1 MEQQQTKL
9 PLEWLSSRR
18 TPELHRLEQL
28 CRETAREHRCAQ
40 RRLQE
45 VEEAMASEQE
55 KSCPEALP
63 AASGPTQ
70 LEQLSRKLNAANAEL
85 RRYETRMF
93 AYERTMLALRKE
105 NAELT
110 ARCEE
115 LRSELDKISTAPL
128 RLDVPSAQPHCP
140 VPGDGSTDTACC
152 GPSAENKAGTPR
164 RRGPG
169 RACEADAVGKVR
181 VEKKTPVVRMHG
193 GRFVVSFAEKY
204 VILIL
209 RPTPPILT
217 GREVKICRIYR
228 L

>member
-18 TPELHRLEQL
+18 MPELHRLEQL

-85 RRYETRMF
+85 RRYETRM
-93 AYERTMLALRKE
+93 

-128 RLDVPSAQPHCP
+128 RLDVPSAQPT
-140 VPGDGSTDTACC
+140 VPSLET
-152 GPSAENKAGTPR
+152 SAQ
-164 RRGPG
+164 
-169 RACEADAVGKVR
+169 
-181 VEKKTPVVRMHG
+181 
-193 GRFVVSFAEKY
+193 
-204 VILIL
+204 
-209 RPTPPILT
+209 TPPAADRQPKTKLEHL
-217 GREVKICRIYR
+217 GDEVLAGLAK
-228 L
+228 LMP

>member
-110 ARCEE
+110 VRCEE

-128 RLDVPSAQPHCP
+128 RLDVPSTQPAVPLPETAAQTPP
-140 VPGDGSTDTACC
+140 AADRQPKTKL
-152 GPSAENKAGTPR
+152 ERPR

-169 RACEADAVGKVR
+169 RACEADAVALSGASR
-181 VEKKTPVVRMHG
+181 QLPQRG
-193 GRFVVSFAEKY
+193 ALGRPGNFLLPAGSS
-204 VILIL
+204 I
-209 RPTPPILT
+209 
-217 GREVKICRIYR
+217 
-228 L
+228 

>member
-40 RRLQE
+40 HRLQE

-55 KSCPEALP
+55 KACPEALP

-70 LEQLSRKLNAANAEL
+70 LEQLSRKLNAA
-85 RRYETRMF
+85 
-93 AYERTMLALRKE
+93 

-128 RLDVPSAQPHCP
+128 RLDVPSIQPAVPFPETAAQ
-140 VPGDGSTDTACC
+140 
-152 GPSAENKAGTPR
+152 
-164 RRGPG
+164 
-169 RACEADAVGKVR
+169 
-181 VEKKTPVVRMHG
+181 
-193 GRFVVSFAEKY
+193 
-204 VILIL
+204 
-209 RPTPPILT
+209 TPPAADRQPKTKLEHL
-217 GREVKICRIYR
+217 GDEVLAELAK
-228 L
+228 LMP

>member
-1 MEQQQTKL
+1 MEQQQTTL

-18 TPELHRLEQL
+18 MPELHRLEQL
-28 CRETAREHRCAQ
+28 CRETAREHRCTQ

-55 KSCPEALP
+55 KACPEALP

-93 AYERTMLALRKE
+93 AYERTMLSLRKE

-128 RLDVPSAQPHCP
+128 RLDVPSAQPA
-140 VPGDGSTDTACC
+140 VPFPETA
-152 GPSAENKAGTPR
+152 AQ
-164 RRGPG
+164 
-169 RACEADAVGKVR
+169 
-181 VEKKTPVVRMHG
+181 
-193 GRFVVSFAEKY
+193 
-204 VILIL
+204 
-209 RPTPPILT
+209 TPPAADRQSKTKLEHL
-217 GREVKICRIYR
+217 GDEVLAELSK
-228 L
+228 LMPQEK

>member
-45 VEEAMASEQE
+45 V
-55 KSCPEALP
+55 SCPEALP

-128 RLDVPSAQPHCP
+128 RLDVPSALPT
-140 VPGDGSTDTACC
+140 VPFPETA
-152 GPSAENKAGTPR
+152 AQ
-164 RRGPG
+164 
-169 RACEADAVGKVR
+169 
-181 VEKKTPVVRMHG
+181 
-193 GRFVVSFAEKY
+193 
-204 VILIL
+204 
-209 RPTPPILT
+209 TPPAADRQSKTKLEHL
-217 GREVKICRIYR
+217 GDEVLAELSK
-228 L
+228 LMP

>member
-1 MEQQQTKL
+1 MTTDPPVLGLVAGDGVYPEYIVRGAR
-9 PLEWLSSRR
+9 RR

-115 LRSELDKISTAPL
+115 LRSEDRKS
-128 RLDVPSAQPHCP
+128 
-140 VPGDGSTDTACC
+140 
-152 GPSAENKAGTPR
+152 
-164 RRGPG
+164 
-169 RACEADAVGKVR
+169 
-181 VEKKTPVVRMHG
+181 VV
-193 GRFVVSFAEKY
+193 
-204 VILIL
+204 
-209 RPTPPILT
+209 
-217 GREVKICRIYR
+217 
-228 L
+228 

>member
-55 KSCPEALP
+55 KSCPEALS

-105 NAELT
+105 NAEPPGVRSCGASWT
-110 ARCEE
+110 KYPPPRCGWMFRPHSP
-115 LRSELDKISTAPL
+115 RSRS
-128 RLDVPSAQPHCP
+128 
-140 VPGDGSTDTACC
+140 
-152 GPSAENKAGTPR
+152 R
-164 RRGPG
+164 RRLH
-169 RACEADAVGKVR
+169 RHRLLRR
-181 VEKKTPVVRMHG
+181 VLCQGQRRT
-193 GRFVVSFAEKY
+193 
-204 VILIL
+204 L
-209 RPTPPILT
+209 
-217 GREVKICRIYR
+217 
-228 L
+228 

>member
-55 KSCPEALP
+55 KSCPEALS

-93 AYERTMLALRKE
+93 AYERTMLSLRKE

-115 LRSELDKISTAPL
+115 LRSELDKLSTAPL
-128 RLDVPSAQPHCP
+128 RLDVPSIQP
-140 VPGDGSTDTACC
+140 A
-152 GPSAENKAGTPR
+152 
-164 RRGPG
+164 
-169 RACEADAVGKVR
+169 
-181 VEKKTPVVRMHG
+181 
-193 GRFVVSFAEKY
+193 VSFPETAAQ
-204 VILIL
+204 
-209 RPTPPILT
+209 TPPAADRQPKTKLEHL
-217 GREVKICRIYR
+217 GDEVLAELAK
-228 L
+228 LMPQEK

>member
-1 MEQQQTKL
+1 MKLLGLLLVVCCGAGIGVMQAMRLRQTHRNLEQL
-9 PLEWLSSRR
+9 CRMLRELSVQMAFRSL
-18 TPELHRLEQL
+18 TVQELLEQL

-93 AYERTMLALRKE
+93 AYERTMLSLRKE

-128 RLDVPSAQPHCP
+128 RLDVPSIQPAVPFPETAAQ
-140 VPGDGSTDTACC
+140 
-152 GPSAENKAGTPR
+152 
-164 RRGPG
+164 
-169 RACEADAVGKVR
+169 
-181 VEKKTPVVRMHG
+181 
-193 GRFVVSFAEKY
+193 
-204 VILIL
+204 
-209 RPTPPILT
+209 TPPAADRQPKTKLEHL
-217 GREVKICRIYR
+217 GDEVLAELAK
-228 L
+228 LMP

>member
-115 LRSELDKISTAPL
+115 LRSELDKISTASTAAAASRAQTPPSSRPVWPSASASRTSSSTCSPCSKSTSLRRCKPPL
-128 RLDVPSAQPHCP
+128 RTL
-140 VPGDGSTDTACC
+140 
-152 GPSAENKAGTPR
+152 
-164 RRGPG
+164 
-169 RACEADAVGKVR
+169 
-181 VEKKTPVVRMHG
+181 
-193 GRFVVSFAEKY
+193 
-204 VILIL
+204 
-209 RPTPPILT
+209 
-217 GREVKICRIYR
+217 
-228 L
+228 

>member
-55 KSCPEALP
+55 KACPEALP

-93 AYERTMLALRKE
+93 AYERTMLSLRKE

-115 LRSELDKISTAPL
+115 LRSELDKYPPP
-128 RLDVPSAQPHCP
+128 RCGWMFRPHSP
-140 VPGDGSTDTACC
+140 RSR
-152 GPSAENKAGTPR
+152 SR
-164 RRGPG
+164 RRLH
-169 RACEADAVGKVR
+169 RHR
-181 VEKKTPVVRMHG
+181 
-193 GRFVVSFAEKY
+193 
-204 VILIL
+204 LL
-209 RPTPPILT
+209 RIVNRKQSWNTSATRSWPSL
-217 GREVKICRIYR
+217 RS
-228 L
+228 

>member
-1 MEQQQTKL
+1 MEQQETKL

-18 TPELHRLEQL
+18 TPELHRLEAL
-28 CRETAREHRCAQ
+28 CRETAREERCAQ

-55 KSCPEALP
+55 KSCSEALP

-128 RLDVPSAQPHCP
+128 QLDVPSAQPT
-140 VPGDGSTDTACC
+140 VPFPETA
-152 GPSAENKAGTPR
+152 AQ
-164 RRGPG
+164 
-169 RACEADAVGKVR
+169 
-181 VEKKTPVVRMHG
+181 
-193 GRFVVSFAEKY
+193 
-204 VILIL
+204 
-209 RPTPPILT
+209 TPPAADCQSKTKLERL
-217 GREVKICRIYR
+217 GDEVLAELSK
-228 L
+228 LMPQEK

>member
-55 KSCPEALP
+55 KSCPEALS
-63 AASGPTQ
+63 AASGPAQ
-70 LEQLSRKLNAANAEL
+70 LEQLSRKLNAA
-85 RRYETRMF
+85 
-93 AYERTMLALRKE
+93 

-115 LRSELDKISTAPL
+115 LRSELDKLSTAPL
-128 RLDVPSAQPHCP
+128 RLDVPSALPT
-140 VPGDGSTDTACC
+140 VPFPETA
-152 GPSAENKAGTPR
+152 AQ
-164 RRGPG
+164 
-169 RACEADAVGKVR
+169 
-181 VEKKTPVVRMHG
+181 
-193 GRFVVSFAEKY
+193 
-204 VILIL
+204 
-209 RPTPPILT
+209 TPPAADRQSKTKLEHL
-217 GREVKICRIYR
+217 GDEVLAELSK
-228 L
+228 LMPQEK

>member
-45 VEEAMASEQE
+45 VEEAMAS
-55 KSCPEALP
+55 

-128 RLDVPSAQPHCP
+128 RLDVPFALPTVPFPETAAQ
-140 VPGDGSTDTACC
+140 
-152 GPSAENKAGTPR
+152 
-164 RRGPG
+164 
-169 RACEADAVGKVR
+169 
-181 VEKKTPVVRMHG
+181 
-193 GRFVVSFAEKY
+193 
-204 VILIL
+204 
-209 RPTPPILT
+209 TPPAADRQPKTKLEHL
-217 GREVKICRIYR
+217 GDEVLAELAK
-228 L
+228 LMPQEK

>member
-18 TPELHRLEQL
+18 MPELHRLEQL

-63 AASGPTQ
+63 AVSGPTQ

-85 RRYETRMF
+85 
-93 AYERTMLALRKE
+93 
-105 NAELT
+105 T

-115 LRSELDKISTAPL
+115 LRSELDKLSTAPL
-128 RLDVPSAQPHCP
+128 RLDVPSTQPAVPFPETAAQ
-140 VPGDGSTDTACC
+140 
-152 GPSAENKAGTPR
+152 
-164 RRGPG
+164 
-169 RACEADAVGKVR
+169 
-181 VEKKTPVVRMHG
+181 
-193 GRFVVSFAEKY
+193 
-204 VILIL
+204 
-209 RPTPPILT
+209 TPPAADRQPKTKLEHL
-217 GREVKICRIYR
+217 GDEVLAELAK
-228 L
+228 LMP

>member
-85 RRYETRMF
+85 
-93 AYERTMLALRKE
+93 
-105 NAELT
+105 T

-128 RLDVPSAQPHCP
+128 RLDVPSTQPAVPFPETAAQ
-140 VPGDGSTDTACC
+140 
-152 GPSAENKAGTPR
+152 
-164 RRGPG
+164 
-169 RACEADAVGKVR
+169 
-181 VEKKTPVVRMHG
+181 
-193 GRFVVSFAEKY
+193 
-204 VILIL
+204 
-209 RPTPPILT
+209 TPPAADRQPKTKLEHL
-217 GREVKICRIYR
+217 GDEVLAELAK
-228 L
+228 LMP

>member
-45 VEEAMASEQE
+45 VEEAMASERE

-85 RRYETRMF
+85 RRLFDAGKLTFRSHVF
-93 AYERTMLALRKE
+93 DGLDQAIPAL
-105 NAELT
+105 NALFE
-110 ARCEE
+110 
-115 LRSELDKISTAPL
+115 
-128 RLDVPSAQPHCP
+128 
-140 VPGDGSTDTACC
+140 
-152 GPSAENKAGTPR
+152 GTNI
-164 RRGPG
+164 
-169 RACEADAVGKVR
+169 GK
-181 VEKKTPVVRMHG
+181 T
-193 GRFVVSFAEKY
+193 F
-204 VILIL
+204 L
-209 RPTPPILT
+209 RP
-217 GREVKICRIYR
+217 
-228 L
+228 

>member
-93 AYERTMLALRKE
+93 AYERTMLSLRKE
-105 NAELT
+105 NA
-110 ARCEE
+110 
-115 LRSELDKISTAPL
+115 ELDKISTAPL
-128 RLDVPSAQPHCP
+128 QLDVPSAQPA
-140 VPGDGSTDTACC
+140 VPFPETA
-152 GPSAENKAGTPR
+152 AQ
-164 RRGPG
+164 
-169 RACEADAVGKVR
+169 
-181 VEKKTPVVRMHG
+181 
-193 GRFVVSFAEKY
+193 
-204 VILIL
+204 
-209 RPTPPILT
+209 TPPAADRQPKTKLEHL
-217 GREVKICRIYR
+217 GDEVLAELAK
-228 L
+228 LMP

>member
-110 ARCEE
+110 VRCEE
-115 LRSELDKISTAPL
+115 LRSETKYPPP
-128 RLDVPSAQPHCP
+128 RCGWMFRPHCP
-140 VPGDGSTDTACC
+140 LSRF
-152 GPSAENKAGTPR
+152 R
-164 RRGPG
+164 RRLH
-169 RACEADAVGKVR
+169 R
-181 VEKKTPVVRMHG
+181 
-193 GRFVVSFAEKY
+193 
-204 VILIL
+204 
-209 RPTPPILT
+209 
-217 GREVKICRIYR
+217 YR
-228 L
+228 LLRTVNRKQSWNTSATRSWPSFRS

>member
-115 LRSELDKISTAPL
+115 LRSELDKNIHRPAAAGCSVHTARGP
-128 RLDVPSAQPHCP
+128 A
-140 VPGDGSTDTACC
+140 PGDGCTDTPCC
-152 GPSAENKAGTPR
+152 GPSTENKAGTTR

-169 RACEADAVGKVR
+169 RAFEADAAGKVR
-181 VEKKTPVVRMHG
+181 VEKKTPVVWMHG
-193 GRFVVSFAEKY
+193 GRFVVSF
-204 VILIL
+204 
-209 RPTPPILT
+209 
-217 GREVKICRIYR
+217 C
-228 L
+228 

>member
-55 KSCPEALP
+55 KSCSEALP

-115 LRSELDKISTAPL
+115 LRSELYKISAQAVVPFPETA
-128 RLDVPSAQPHCP
+128 AQ
-140 VPGDGSTDTACC
+140 
-152 GPSAENKAGTPR
+152 
-164 RRGPG
+164 
-169 RACEADAVGKVR
+169 
-181 VEKKTPVVRMHG
+181 
-193 GRFVVSFAEKY
+193 
-204 VILIL
+204 
-209 RPTPPILT
+209 TPPAADRQPKTKLEHL
-217 GREVKICRIYR
+217 GDEVLAELAK
-228 L
+228 LMP

>member
-1 MEQQQTKL
+1 MEQQQTTL

-28 CRETAREHRCAQ
+28 CRETAREERCAQ

-45 VEEAMASEQE
+45 VEEAMASERE

-115 LRSELDKISTAPL
+115 LRSELDKLSTAPL
-128 RLDVPSAQPHCP
+128 RLDVPFPETAAQ
-140 VPGDGSTDTACC
+140 
-152 GPSAENKAGTPR
+152 
-164 RRGPG
+164 
-169 RACEADAVGKVR
+169 
-181 VEKKTPVVRMHG
+181 
-193 GRFVVSFAEKY
+193 
-204 VILIL
+204 
-209 RPTPPILT
+209 TPPAADRQPKTKLEHL
-217 GREVKICRIYR
+217 GDEVLAELAK
-228 L
+228 LMP

>member
-45 VEEAMASEQE
+45 VEEAMASERE
-55 KSCPEALP
+55 KSC
-63 AASGPTQ
+63 
-70 LEQLSRKLNAANAEL
+70 QLSRKLNAANAEL

-128 RLDVPSAQPHCP
+128 RLDVPSALPTVPFPETAAQTPPTADRQP
-140 VPGDGSTDTACC
+140 
-152 GPSAENKAGTPR
+152 
-164 RRGPG
+164 
-169 RACEADAVGKVR
+169 KVS
-181 VEKKTPVVRMHG
+181 VKKTTCQKTG
-193 GRFVVSFAEKY
+193 GLFC
-204 VILIL
+204 II
-209 RPTPPILT
+209 RPAVPADRSPR
-217 GREVKICRIYR
+217 GRRCGA
-228 L
+228 